1 MDKAELN
8 LLSKENLRR
17 DLFYITRD
25 PFSFRTV
32 NYTVP
37 FHEKCSLDE
46 LDDWLMARMES
57 LGVKVTR
64 KPNKVK
70 AFRCSFDP
78 KIPRGHWY
86 MLPKEEDPWHDA
98 ANLVAEL
105 PGVEYPDEIIYLV
118 SHKDSQPWINGPG
131 AIDNGSGTVANL
143 EMLRVLATLPRKRT
157 IRVLFCNEE
166 HWPWRSAEEANE
178 AAEKHEKVIAVLNV
192 DCISGV
198 SDEDLAAG
206 AKKMVAT
213 YTAPEAKSLSEYICT
228 LPQKYGIDLL
238 CEPATKP
245 APSDDDGC
253 FIKAGFLNAI
263 MFEGSR
269 PYQDSQYH
277 LPGDIPERV
286 NYDALYASV
295 QVIYPA
301 LRELD
306 QNGL

>member
-1 MDKAELN
+1 MDKNEFA

-46 LDDWLMARMES
+46 MDDWLMEQIGA

-64 KPNKVK
+64 KPNKIK
-70 AFRCSFDP
+70 AFGCSFNP
-78 KIPRGHWY
+78 NISRSHWY
-86 MLPKEEDPWHDA
+86 ALPKEEDPWYDA
-98 ANLVAEL
+98 SNIVAEL
-105 PGVEYPDEIIYLV
+105 PGSEKPEEIIYLL

-143 EMLRVLATLPRKRT
+143 EMLRVLSKLPRKRT

-166 HWPWRSAEEANE
+166 HWPWHSADEAKE
-178 AAEKHEKVIAVLNV
+178 AAEKKENIIAVLNV

-198 SDEDLAAG
+198 SDEDLAKG

-213 YTAPEAKSLSEYICT
+213 YTTPEAKALSEFICAI
-228 LPQKYGIDLL
+228 PAKYGIDLE
-238 CEPATKP
+238 CAPATKP
-245 APSDDDGC
+245 APSDDDGE
-253 FIKAGFLNAI
+253 FIKAGFLNTV
-263 MFEGSR
+263 MLEGSR

-286 NYDALYASV
+286 NYDALYNSV
-295 QVIYPA
+295 LTIFAA
-301 LRELD
+301 LRDISEA
-306 QNGL
+306 